1 MYKTGSYRVLDVD
14 QDCVRLSKFIETK
27 LNCQYEDGKAFYEVT
42 EDDLEEDLLYC
53 KKILRPEVDK
63 VGIIILLLTY
73 MASGV
78 TEL

>member
-14 QDCVRLSKFIETK
+14 QDCVRLSKFIETR
-27 LNCQYEDGKAFYEVT
+27 LNCQYEDGKAFYAVT

-63 VGIIILLLTY
+63 VRIIILLC

>member
-14 QDCVRLSKFIETK
+14 QDCVRLSKFIETR
-27 LNCQYEDGKAFYEVT
+27 LNCQYEDRKAFYEVT

-63 VGIIILLLTY
+63 VRIIILLLTY

>member
-63 VGIIILLLTY
+63 VCIIILLCI
-73 MASGV
+73 ASGV